1 MLHRVLVGL
10 GAALVLTGASFAM
23 AASTPPLDPDVAVL
37 LAEWTGPYGGLIPFD
52 RVKVSALG
60 PALEE
65 AMRRNEVE
73 IDAIAAD
80 KAKPTFANTIVP
92 FERSGRALDRVQ

>member
-1 MLHRVLVGL
+1 MLHRLLAGGVAGL
-10 GAALVLTGASFAM
+10 LLTGASLAM
-23 AASTPPLDPDVAVL
+23 AASTSPLDPDVAVL
-37 LAEWTGPYGGLIPFD
+37 LADWTGPDGGLVPFD
-52 RVKVSALG
+52 KVKVKALG

-65 AMRRNEVE
+65 AMRRDQTE

-92 FERSGRALDRVQ
+92 FERSGRAL